1 MNVKLTGLIL
11 VVTIL
16 FFLVVGMDIFI
27 SQSRSFKKIELQEPP
42 DSVKSQISREEK
54 KGRRFSLPAPLPMG
68 NSAAE
73 QRYTAALDY
82 LRRREIDRN
91 ERRYQKERIR
101 AFMKS
106 PAGESLLLGL
116 NFLSDGQQE
125 KARSHISEALG
136 MHGNYDFA
144 DYVMMLKGLLHTY
157 VRSSDRDDID
167 KAVMSYLSLI
177 KNNYTNTSFQKVVD
191 ELIEALQEKIS
202 NE

>member
-16 FFLVVGMDIFI
+16 FFLVVGMDVFI
-27 SQSRSFKKIELQEPP
+27 SQSRSFKKIEFQEPP
-42 DSVKSQISREEK
+42 DSVKSQISREEE
-54 KGRRFSLPAPLPMG
+54 KGRRTSLRPPLPMG
-68 NSAAE
+68 NSAVE
-73 QRYTAALDY
+73 ERYTAALDY
-82 LRRREIDRN
+82 LRRREVDRN

-125 KARSHISEALG
+125 KARLHIAEALG

-144 DYVMMLKGLLHTY
+144 DYVMILKGLLHTY

>member
-16 FFLVVGMDIFI
+16 FFLVVGIDIFI
-27 SQSRSFKKIELQEPP
+27 NQSRSLKKFELQEPP
-42 DSVKSQISREEK
+42 DSVKSKISREEE
-54 KGRRFSLPAPLPMG
+54 KGRRVSSPARLPMG
-68 NSAAE
+68 NSAVE

-125 KARSHISEALG
+125 KARLHISEALG

-167 KAVMSYLSLI
+167 KAVMSYLGLI

-191 ELIEALQEKIS
+191 ELIEALREKIS